1 MDRATAPEV
10 RRRPLV
16 LVDDLAAPR
25 LSPDDAHHFSRV
37 LRLAPG
43 QPVTLADGRGAW
55 CEARFGPEP
64 EPVGPVAVE
73 PAPAPALC
81 VAFVPVKGEGP
92 EWYVQK
98 LTELGIDEI
107 VPLISERSVVRW
119 DGPRAAR
126 AHERMVRAA
135 REACLQCRR
144 LHLPTV
150 APVTDLA
157 RFLAG
162 RAVTGSGTALAD
174 PDGAPPPAALTTLAV
189 GPEGGFSPAELAL
202 APAVALP
209 GHILRAETAAVLAA
223 GVLAGLRSGLLGPV
237 RPDGSYSD
245 R

>member
-1 MDRATAPEV
+1 MDRATAAEL

-43 QPVTLADGRGAW
+43 QPVTLADGRGGW

-64 EPVGPVAVE
+64 EPVGPVTVE

-81 VAFVPVKGEGP
+81 VGFVPVKGEGP

-107 VPLISERSVVRW
+107 VPLVSERSVVRW

-126 AHERMVRAA
+126 AQERMVRAA

-144 LHLPTV
+144 LHRPTV
-150 APVTDLA
+150 APITDLA
-157 RFLAG
+157 RFLAERPG
-162 RAVTGSGTALAD
+162 AALAD
-174 PDGAPPPAALTTLAV
+174 PDGEAPGPGVTTLV
-189 GPEGGFSPAELAL
+189 IGPEGGFSPAELAL
-202 APAVALP
+202 APSVALP
-209 GHILRAETAAVLAA
+209 GHILRAETAAVMAA
-223 GVLAGLRSGLLGPV
+223 GVLVGLRSGLL
-237 RPDGSYSD
+237 RS

>member
-1 MDRATAPEV
+1 MDRGTAAEL

-43 QPVTLADGRGAW
+43 QTVTLGDGRGGW
-55 CEARFGPEP
+55 CEARFAVEP
-64 EPVGPVAVE
+64 EPVGPVVVE
-73 PAPAPALC
+73 PAPAPVLC
-81 VAFVPVKGEGP
+81 VGFVPVKGEGP
-92 EWYVQK
+92 DWYVQK

-107 VPLISERSVVRW
+107 VPLVSERSVVRW
-119 DGPRAAR
+119 DGNRAAR

-144 LHLPTV
+144 LHLPAV
-150 APVTDLA
+150 APVTGLA
-157 RFLAG
+157 RFLAERVGAGAG
-162 RAVTGSGTALAD
+162 RGSGVALAD
-174 PDGAPPPAALTTLAV
+174 PDGAPPASGLVTVVV

-209 GHILRAETAAVLAA
+209 GHILRAETAAVVAA
-223 GVLAGLRSGLLGPV
+223 GVLAGLRSGLLASP
-237 RPDGSYSD
+237 
-245 R
+245 

>member
-1 MDRATAPEV
+1 MDRAIAAEL

-25 LSPDDAHHFSRV
+25 LSPGDAHHFSRV

-43 QPVTLADGRGAW
+43 RPVTLADGRGGW

-64 EPVGPVAVE
+64 EPVGPVTVE
-73 PAPAPALC
+73 PAAVPALC
-81 VAFVPVKGEGP
+81 VGFVPVKGEGP

-107 VPLISERSVVRW
+107 VPLVSERSVVRW

-150 APVTDLA
+150 APLTDLA
-157 RFLAG
+157 RFLEERPGA
-162 RAVTGSGTALAD
+162 ALAD
-174 PDGAPPPAALTTLAV
+174 PEGPPPGPGVTAILV

-202 APAVALP
+202 APLVALP
-209 GHILRAETAAVLAA
+209 GHVLRAETAAVMAA
-223 GVLAGLRSGLLGPV
+223 GVLVGLRSGLLRSP
-237 RPDGSYSD
+237 
-245 R
+245 

>member
-1 MDRATAPEV
+1 LDRATAAEL

-25 LSPDDAHHFSRV
+25 LRPADAHHFSRV

-43 QPVTLADGRGAW
+43 QTVTLADGRGGW
-55 CEARFGPEP
+55 CEARFGVEP
-64 EPVGPVAVE
+64 EPVGPVNVE
-73 PAPAPALC
+73 PAPAPAL
-81 VAFVPVKGEGP
+81 VVGFVPVKGEAP

-107 VPLISERSVVRW
+107 VPLVSERSVVRW

-144 LHLPTV
+144 LHLPRV
-150 APVTDLA
+150 APVTDLV
-157 RFLAG
+157 RFLSERAG
-162 RAVTGSGTALAD
+162 PAAGTQRGVGAALAD
-174 PDGAPPPAALTTLAV
+174 PDGAPPAAGLTTVVV
-189 GPEGGFSPAELAL
+189 GPEGGFSPDELAL

-209 GHILRAETAAVLAA
+209 GHILRAETAAVVAA
-223 GVLAGLRSGLLGPV
+223 GVLAGLRSGLL
-237 RPDGSYSD
+237 RPA
-245 R
+245 

>member
-1 MDRATAPEV
+1 VDRATAAEL

-25 LSPDDAHHFSRV
+25 LRSDDAHHFSRV

-43 QPVTLADGRGAW
+43 QPVTLTDGRGGW
-55 CEARFGPEP
+55 CEARFGAEP
-64 EPVGPVAVE
+64 EPVGPVSVE
-73 PAPAPALC
+73 PAPTPGLC
-81 VAFVPVKGEGP
+81 VGFVPVKGEGP

-107 VPLISERSVVRW
+107 VPLVSERSVVRW

-126 AHERMVRAA
+126 AQERMLRAA

-144 LHLPTV
+144 LHLPAV

-162 RAVTGSGTALAD
+162 RVGPAVTGGGGGAGVALAD
-174 PDGAPPPAALTTLAV
+174 PDGAAPGPALTTIVV

-209 GHILRAETAAVLAA
+209 GHILRAETAAVVAA
-223 GVLAGLRSGLLGPV
+223 GVLAGLRSGLVKP
-237 RPDGSYSD
+237 S
-245 R
+245 

>member
-1 MDRATAPEV
+1 MDRATAAEL

-16 LVDDLAAPR
+16 LVDDLTAPR
-25 LSPDDAHHFSRV
+25 LSAADAHHFSRV

-43 QPVTLADGRGAW
+43 QPVTLADGRGGW
-55 CEARFGPEP
+55 CEARFGPAP
-64 EPVGPVAVE
+64 EPVGPVTVE
-73 PAPAPALC
+73 PSPAPSLC

-107 VPLISERSVVRW
+107 VPLVSERSVVRW
-119 DGPRAAR
+119 DGARAAR
-126 AHERMVRAA
+126 NHERMVGAA

-157 RFLAG
+157 RFLAE
-162 RAVTGSGTALAD
+162 RAGPAGEGGPALALAD
-174 PDGAPPPAALTTLAV
+174 PDGMPPTAALSALVV
-189 GPEGGFSPAELAL
+189 GPEGGFSRAELAL

-209 GHILRAETAAVLAA
+209 GHILRAETAAVMAA
-223 GVLAGLRSGLLGPV
+223 GVLAGLRSGLLGS
-237 RPDGSYSD
+237 R
-245 R
+245 